1 MRIVVNDIAASTG
14 GAMTVLRDFYNAV
27 CKYGGENEWIFLL
40 GDRYFEETDN
50 VKIVILPEIKKSR
63 IKKLVFDFFTGRR
76 FIEKLNPDAVFSLQ
90 NIITFGLK
98 VPQTVYIHQSIPFQA
113 VKRFSFLKPS
123 ERNLAVIQHLI
134 GKIIKLSAKK
144 SDRIIVQTKWMKD
157 AVCSICGIDEFKVY
171 TAFPSVDSA
180 RAAGGESFDRNT
192 FFYPTADEIYKNNDC
207 IYKASGILENK
218 GIDHHITLTLPSERS
233 TDRITCTGRLPYN
246 EVVGRYCTS
255 TLIFPSYMETFGYP
269 LAEAR
274 MVGAIVLASDTPFS
288 REVLDGYENAYFFDP
303 FEPQQLADLME
314 KVALGEIEKLDVA
327 DCKCE
332 RGDSWAQVIDFVLE
346 TIN

>member
-144 SDRIIVQTKWMKD
+144 SDRVIVQTQWMKD
-157 AVCSICGIDEFKVY
+157 AVCKTCRLPQSKTHTALPSINRADIVKGIPNSK
-171 TAFPSVDSA
+171 S
-180 RAAGGESFDRNT
+180 

-233 TDRITCTGRLPYN
+233 TDRITCTGRLPYD

-255 TLIFPSYMETFGYP
+255 TLIFPSYIETFGYP

-303 FEPQQLADLME
+303 FSPDELADLME

-332 RGDSWAQVIDFVLE
+332 RGDSWAQVIDYITGVK
-346 TIN
+346 